1 MVVYMSVEF
10 VHLRLHSEFALVD
23 SVVRID
29 ELLRKTVA
37 LNMPA
42 VALTDP
48 CNLFGMVKFYRT
60 ARAKGIKPIIG
71 SDLHLGVEPGQP
83 TTQCTLLVCNSEG
96 YRNLTELISLCH
108 IHSAHLPHRPLDPTW
123 LNQQRVQGLMILLG
137 RHSDVGEALVR
148 ADRHGAEH
156 CLKDWIE
163 LFGVGQVVLEL
174 QRTGREGEETFVHA
188 AVQLAHQYGVSVV
201 ATNDVRFLEA
211 DEYELHETRVC
222 IAERTMLSDP
232 RRIRHYSE
240 AQYLKSPEEMRQLF
254 QDIPEA
260 VSNSVQ
266 IAQRCNLHIQ
276 LGKSF
281 LPQFPVPQ
289 GLSLEEFFCQ
299 EARRKLLKRLERL
312 MPGGRDQ
319 DPERFQ
325 MYQDRLELELS
336 IINQMG
342 FAGYFLIVMDFIQW
356 AKDHGVPVGPGRG
369 SGAGSLVA
377 FALGITDLDPT
388 RYDLLFERFL
398 NPERVSMPDFDIDFC
413 MEGRD
418 RVIEYV
424 AQRYGREA
432 VSQIITFGTMAAK
445 AAVRDVARV
454 LGKSYGLADR
464 ISKLIPSKP
473 PGITLAE
480 ARAAEAQLEL
490 LLTSPQERDHEDAVE
505 IWERACKLEGMTRG
519 VGKHAGGVL
528 IAPGKLT
535 DFTPVFCDEDGKW
548 VSQFDKDDVE
558 KVGLVKFDF
567 LGLRTL
573 TIIDWAMQ
581 SIQKVREQRGE
592 TLLDLEMLPLDDAP
606 TYKMIEEGRTTAVF
620 QLESQ
625 GMKNLQRKL
634 KPSNFE
640 DLIALV
646 ALFRPGPLDS
656 GMVDDFINRK
666 HGRADVA
673 YPDPQY
679 QHDSLRPV
687 LAPTYGVIVY
697 QEQVMQIAQVLA
709 GYTLGAADLLRRA
722 MGKKDAAEMARQ
734 RALFTEGA
742 REKGVAD
749 TLSGPIFDLME
760 KFAGYG
766 FNKSHSAAYALLS
779 YQTAWLKLHYP
790 AEFMAAVLTAE
801 MHNTD
806 ALMPLIDECRQ
817 CSIRVEP
824 PQINRSIFGFVP
836 LDSTAILY
844 GLGAIK
850 GLGSG
855 PVEAILRERNKGGPF
870 SDLLDFC
877 TRLDTSQINRR
888 SLEGLIRAGCFD
900 GLGGHRQTL
909 LNHLEEVLSSAARM
923 HADRTMGVQDLF
935 GNSVQDVPRPKIQR
949 DDWPLP
955 TSARLMLE
963 REALGLYLTAHPLDG
978 FLQELRQA
986 DVVPLAQVE
995 PTAQG
1000 RKLKT
1005 AGKIVAW
1012 RVDRGG
1018 RGQVLLEDAT
1028 GRLEVVVQPEL
1039 LADVKRCLSEDA
1051 VVIVEGPV
1059 RLDRFR
1065 DAPSMMV
1072 QQLTDLDRL
1081 RVRDATRVRLHI
1093 THDLSSEIREHLAN
1107 ILKQGAEDSR
1117 NQPGAK
1123 PVELLTEPADEGL
1136 RQRLRARLLLSSRY
1150 AMLPTHALIERLR
1163 GCLGDANVEVRYD

>member
-1 MVVYMSVEF
+1 MAVEF
-10 VHLRLHSEFALVD
+10 VHLRLHSEFALED
-23 SVVRID
+23 SIIRMD
-29 ELLRKTVA
+29 ELLCRTA
-37 LNMPA
+37 ELNMPA

-48 CNLFGMVKFYRT
+48 CNLFGMVKFYRA
-60 ARAKGIKPIIG
+60 ARSKGIKPIVG
-71 SDLHLGVEPGQP
+71 ADLHMGTDPTQP
-83 TTQCTLLVCNSEG
+83 TTQITLLVRDAEG
-96 YRNLTELISLCH
+96 YRHLIDLISRCH
-108 IHSAHLPHRPLDPTW
+108 IESAQLPHRPLDPSW
-123 LNQQRVQGLMILLG
+123 LNDRAGLLVLLG
-137 RHSDVGEALVR
+137 RRSDVGEALVR
-148 ADRHGAEH
+148 ADRQMARQRLEVWLKLFGAE
-156 CLKDWIE
+156 
-163 LFGVGQVVLEL
+163 QVVLEL
-174 QRTGREGEETFVHA
+174 QRTGRDGEEVMVHG
-188 AVQLAHQYGVSVV
+188 AVELANELGVSVV
-201 ATNDVRFLEA
+201 ATNDVRFLQA
-211 DEYELHETRVC
+211 DEFEVHETRVC
-222 IAERTMLSDP
+222 IAERTTLSDP
-232 RRIRHYSE
+232 RRVRRYSE
-240 AQYLKSPEEMRQLF
+240 AQYLKSPEEMQALF
-254 QDIPEA
+254 KDIPEA
-260 VSNSVQ
+260 ISNSVR

-281 LPQFPVPQ
+281 LPQFPVPE
-289 GLSLEEFFCQ
+289 GLSLEAFFCQ
-299 EARRKLLKRLERL
+299 EARRKLLQRLERL
-312 MPGGRDQ
+312 MPKGRDE
-319 DPERFQ
+319 DPSRFQ
-325 MYQDRLELELS
+325 MYQDRLEQELS

-377 FALGITDLDPT
+377 YALRITDLDPT

-413 MEGRD
+413 MDGRD

-424 AQRYGREA
+424 AQCYGREA

-464 ISKLIPSKP
+464 ISKLIPLKP
-473 PGITLAE
+473 PGITLAQ
-480 ARAAEAQLEL
+480 ARSAEAQLEL
-490 LLTSPQERDHEDAVE
+490 LLTQPGERDHEDAVE
-505 IWERACKLEGMTRG
+505 IWERACKLEGMIRG

-573 TIIDWAMQ
+573 TIIDWALQ
-581 SIQKVREQRGE
+581 SIQKVRQQKGE
-592 TLLDLEMLPLDDAP
+592 APLDLELLPLDDAP
-606 TYKMIEEGRTTAVF
+606 TYRMIEEGRTTAVF

-679 QHDSLRPV
+679 QHECLQPV

-709 GYTLGAADLLRRA
+709 GYSLGAADLLRRA

-742 REKGVAD
+742 REKGIAD

-790 AEFMAAVLTAE
+790 AEFMAAVLRAE

-806 ALMPLIDECRQ
+806 ALVPLIDECRQ
-817 CSIRVEP
+817 WSIVVEP
-824 PQINRSIFGFVP
+824 PQINRSVFGFIP
-836 LDSTAILY
+836 LQSDRILY

-850 GLGSG
+850 GLGHG
-855 PVEAILRERNKGGPF
+855 PVEAILRERQQGGPF

-877 TRLDTSQINRR
+877 IRLDSTLINKR

-909 LNHLEEVLSSAARM
+909 FDHLDEVLNSAARLQE
-923 HADRTMGVQDLF
+923 DRNMGVQDMF
-935 GNSVQDVPRPKIQR
+935 GSSMQDVPRPKIKR
-949 DDWPLP
+949 DERPLP
-955 TSARLMLE
+955 TSCRLEME

-978 FLQELRQA
+978 LLQELRQA
-986 DVVPLAQVE
+986 GVIPLAQVE
-995 PTAQG
+995 PTASG
-1000 RKLKT
+1000 RKAKT

-1039 LADVKRCLSEDA
+1039 LAEVKRCLAADA

-1081 RVRDATRVRLHI
+1081 RRTEATRVSLRIGHEVSLA
-1093 THDLSSEIREHLAN
+1093 IREQ
-1107 ILKQGAEDSR
+1107 LKVVLQQGAAEAED
-1117 NQPGAK
+1117 QQGGK
-1123 PVELLTEPADEGL
+1123 PVELVTEPADE
-1136 RQRLRARLLLSSRY
+1136 RLRERVRVRLLLSNRY
-1150 AMLPTHALIERLR
+1150 HMVPTHALIERLR
-1163 GCLGDANVEVRYD
+1163 GCLGDANVEVLYE